1 MKTLTDAT
9 AVGGEKQ
16 KMVLNSPWCEDEDEY
31 EADHSSPAACSTK
44 KMGERK
50 KEREKSQIS
59 TFVARPADKIMQIW

>member
-31 EADHSSPAACSTK
+31 EADHNFLAACSTK
-44 KMGERK
+44 KVGERK
-50 KEREKSQIS
+50 KERKIS
-59 TFVARPADKIMQIW
+59 DFNFCC

>member
-16 KMVLNSPWCEDEDEY
+16 KMVLNSPWYEDEY

-50 KEREKSQIS
+50 KEREIS
-59 TFVARPADKIMQIW
+59 DFNFCC